1 MVTQRHPEEEDPGI
15 SGLYQ
20 IGTIARIK
28 QLVKMPGGIIRGD
41 GGRGEPGGIDQ
52 SYGKRLLPAGG
63 DHRGA
68 DEGG

>member
-28 QLVKMPGGIIRGD
+28 QLVTDAGRDHPGD
-41 GGRGEPGGIDQ
+41 GGRGEPA
-52 SYGKRLLPAGG
+52 RN
-63 DHRGA
+63 
-68 DEGG
+68 